1 MNFKMI
7 NFEYLLQ
14 PPYAVW
20 WGGNALADLGHFC
33 AAESIRA
40 W

>member
-1 MNFKMI
+1 MSFKMI

-20 WGGNALADLGHFC
+20 RGGNALADLGFLRC
-33 AAESIRA
+33 RVD
-40 W
+40 